1 MDTVSNTVSVTPI
14 AITRLHILIGDGA
27 TAIQLELTAEQARAL
42 YAELSKLYGSSW
54 VPTQPTYVPWY
65 PGNPGY
71 PYYSPWTTGDP
82 LPPNPIVTCQHN

>member
-1 MDTVSNTVSVTPI
+1 MDTESVTKVEVTNI
-14 AITRLHILIGDGA
+14 RLRIGEGA
-27 TAIQLELTAEQARAL
+27 QAYVLELTGEQARAL
-42 YAELSKLYGSSW
+42 YAELQKLYGSSW